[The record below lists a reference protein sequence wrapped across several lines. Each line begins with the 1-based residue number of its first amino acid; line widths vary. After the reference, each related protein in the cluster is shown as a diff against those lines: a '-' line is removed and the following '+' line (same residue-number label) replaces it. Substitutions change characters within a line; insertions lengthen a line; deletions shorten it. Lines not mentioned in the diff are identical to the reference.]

1 MSPGRFLSQLSPG
14 SLALFAFA
22 AISGS
27 AALTLSFL
35 YVQSVRH
42 KEAEIR
48 RHVHDLAETAAAL
61 VDVEAHETLMR
72 PDQAG
77 SEEYQAVLDP
87 LLRFHRGHPGIQY
100 LWTVRVGAEG
110 EQRFMLETST
120 DDGIRARQRALGRSQ
135 DLLPFLGPNTETPA
149 GARSI
154 AVLRRGT
161 TFVFPEIYTD
171 IHGSYIEARAPLR
184 RRDGQMAGYVGI
196 DYALD
201 SFTAQ
206 INEVRIAGAVSLLV
220 ALVIGG
226 VAATTAAAM
235 RRQTLLLIEQARQ
248 AEAEMRVLRDRA
260 EQASQAK
267 GEFLA
272 IAAHDLKNPLAAV
285 AGMSGLLQQMFRQR
299 ADSRILP
306 ADLTALE
313 NINSAARHMSEIV
326 RGILM
331 NEGLEH
337 GGLAASPE
345 STDVCELVRN
355 VIRFNQPAAARKQIT
370 IAPDLPAALAAKVD
384 PKLLREGFDNY
395 VSNAI
400 KYSPRGTRVTVVLK
414 LATAGTLEFAVRD
427 EGPGLSAE
435 DQAKLFEK
443 FTKLTPRPTGGESS
457 TGLGLSIVKVVAQL
471 HHGSVGCETAPGRG
485 ACFWIRVPLLP
496 PPAGIPA

>member
-1 MSPGRFLSQLSPG
+1 VTPGRFLSQLSPG
-14 SLALFAFA
+14 SLALVAFA

-27 AALTLSFL
+27 ATLTLSFL
-35 YVQSVRH
+35 YVQSVHH

-61 VDVEAHETLMR
+61 VDVEPHEALVR

-77 SEEYQAVLDP
+77 SAEYRAVLDP
-87 LLRFHRGHPGIQY
+87 LLRFHRGHPAIQY
-100 LWTVRVGAEG
+100 LWTVRVNAAG
-110 EQRFMLETST
+110 EQRFMLETAT
-120 DDGIRARQRALGRSQ
+120 DDGIRTRQRALGRSQ

-149 GARSI
+149 GVRSI
-154 AVLRRGT
+154 AVLRQGT

-171 IHGSYIEARAPLR
+171 THGSYIEARAPLR
-184 RRDGQMAGYVGI
+184 RHDGQMVGYVGI

-206 INEVRIAGAVSLLV
+206 INEVRLAGAVSLLV
-220 ALVIGG
+220 ALVVGG
-226 VAATTAAAM
+226 IAATTAAAM
-235 RRQTLLLIEQARQ
+235 RRQTLRLIEQARQ
-248 AEAEMRVLRDRA
+248 AEAEMRLHRDRA

-299 ADSRILP
+299 AEARILP
-306 ADLTALE
+306 TDLTALE

-337 GGLAASPE
+337 GGLAVSPA

-355 VIRFNQPAAARKQIT
+355 AIRFNQPAAARKQIA
-370 IAPDLPAALAAKVD
+370 IESDLPAALTAEVD

-395 VSNAI
+395 ISNAI
-400 KYSPRGTRVTVVLK
+400 KYSPRGTRVTVELK
-414 LATAGTLEFAVRD
+414 VTAAADLEFAVRD
-427 EGPGLSAE
+427 EGPGLSPE

-485 ACFWIRVPLLP
+485 ARFWLRVPLV
-496 PPAGIPA
+496 PPANTGSA